1 MTTCT
6 PVLLGQGTA
15 TLSASGLTDLDL
27 ACDEGF
33 VLVSLQVGFPAERPV
48 VRSRALA
55 DGVFDESTYLGQRA
69 VSVTLRL
76 DHRVQSTQALI
87 DRLMPFMS
95 PRRRPTITW
104 SLPQTPTNYR
114 SLTLRGVDAPLVI
127 AQPKYTTILCSWVSE
142 DAFSVS
148 PTEQCETINP
158 LDPPAEAGRTYP
170 LTFDRYYPPQPPAGA
185 FYVVNAGTA
194 PAQWTAQIDAS
205 IVDPIITINGV
216 NMEFDR
222 NGGVTLITGQTL
234 NIDSQARTI
243 LLNNDPTISRYDRV
257 NFQDWTWD
265 DLLLQPGSNLVR
277 IQGSGFDANTLFTF
291 CWRDTYL

>member
-6 PVLLGQGTA
+6 PVNLGQGTA
-15 TLSASGLTDLDL
+15 TLSANGVPALDL
-27 ACDEGF
+27 ACDTGF
-33 VLVSLQVGFPAERPV
+33 VLVDLQVGFPAERPV

-76 DHRVQSTQALI
+76 DHRVMSTQALI

-95 PRRRPTITW
+95 PRRRPTLTW
-104 SLPQTPTNYR
+104 SLPQTPTELR

-127 AQPKYTTILCSWVSE
+127 SGPKYTTVICSWVSE
-142 DAFSVS
+142 GSFSVS
-148 PTEQCETINP
+148 PTEQCRSINP
-158 LDPPAEAGRTYP
+158 LEFVEVGRTYP
-170 LTFDRYYPPQPPAGA
+170 LTFDRYYDPQPPVGA
-185 FYVVNAGTA
+185 FYVINAGSA

-205 IVDPIITINGV
+205 IIDPILTINGV
-216 NMEFDR
+216 SMTFDR
-222 NGGVTLITGQTL
+222 NGGVNLITGQTL
-234 NIDSQARTI
+234 NIDSEARTI

-265 DLLLQPGSNLVR
+265 DLLIQPGQNLVR
-277 IQGSGFDANTLFTF
+277 IQGSGFDANTLLTF